1 MIILNRGWSVTTRRQ
16 LAANPPTC
24 AVLFPMNTWIIL
36 ERVTCLRAL
45 QPCGR
50 GGAGHPPQ
58 SLSVFAK
65 RDEQPVSSLGRS
77 VACKRHGQVMVMLEC
92 FLVSCNYDEEKKKR
106 LEAGE
111 QKIHQRWTLVSY
123 CLLTPFP
130 WKQRRPISF
139 TSPHTFASQWPLED
153 P

>member
-1 MIILNRGWSVTTRRQ
+1 MTTRRQ

-36 ERVTCLRAL
+36 ERAL

-77 VACKRHGQVMVMLEC
+77 VACTTWTSHGH
-92 FLVSCNYDEEKKKR
+92 
-106 LEAGE
+106 AG
-111 QKIHQRWTLVSY
+111 V
-123 CLLTPFP
+123 FP
-130 WKQRRPISF
+130 RQ
-139 TSPHTFASQWPLED
+139 L
-153 P
+153 